1 MPSTP
6 ATGAHALPVFEPT
19 RPASRT
25 RRLVA
30 FGLGALLWVGSGL
43 LGVALLGHTGIL
55 VRLLFVTVISC
66 AFFSLA
72 LVWAITLRGRE
83 ERRERP

>member
-1 MPSTP
+1 M
-6 ATGAHALPVFEPT
+6 A
-19 RPASRT
+19 
-25 RRLVA
+25 A
-30 FGLGALLWVGSGL
+30 FGLGALLWIGAGL
-43 LGVALLGHTGIL
+43 LAVALLGHTGIL

-83 ERRERP
+83 ERRAHP